1 MKKRLSREKDDRGRV
16 ITIPNLLSLLRLCLI
31 PVIVWLYL
39 VRGNQ
44 FAAGCLMV
52 LSGLADVMD
61 GRIARRFHMVSD
73 LGKALDPIADKATQ
87 AAVLIC
93 LIAKFPL
100 MVLPLIFLLGKE
112 LCMAVIGILLI
123 RKTGEVPQAC
133 WHGKV
138 VTAVL
143 YTVMICHVFWWK
155 IPQGLSVVLIVICLL
170 LIGTSG
176 ILYLCQYVPLL
187 CQKNHSSGS
196 GPVSARSENI
206 ERGDDNA
213 CADFQL
219 PHRERT

>member
-52 LSGLADVMD
+52 LSGLTDVMD

-143 YTVMICHVFWWK
+143 YTVMICHDLSCVLVEDPPGAVRCPDCDLFAADWNIWNFVSVSICAVVMSKESFVRFRPGVGK
-155 IPQGLSVVLIVICLL
+155 IG
-170 LIGTSG
+170 
-176 ILYLCQYVPLL
+176 
-187 CQKNHSSGS
+187 K
-196 GPVSARSENI
+196 
-206 ERGDDNA
+206 
-213 CADFQL
+213 
-219 PHRERT
+219 HRKGR

>member
-52 LSGLADVMD
+52 LSGLTDVMD

-100 MVLPLIFLLGKE
+100 MVLPLIFLLGKN
-112 LCMAVIGILLI
+112 CVW
-123 RKTGEVPQAC
+123 R
-133 WHGKV
+133 
-138 VTAVL
+138 
-143 YTVMICHVFWWK
+143 
-155 IPQGLSVVLIVICLL
+155 
-170 LIGTSG
+170 
-176 ILYLCQYVPLL
+176 
-187 CQKNHSSGS
+187 
-196 GPVSARSENI
+196 
-206 ERGDDNA
+206 
-213 CADFQL
+213 
-219 PHRERT
+219 